1 MLQPPQNPANAPKFS
16 PNPNSFA
23 PIKTAPAPMEQAT
36 IGRTLV
42 IKGEVTGGESLYID
56 GRVEG
61 TISLTDS
68 RVTVGRNGSVAANI
82 NAREVVIMGK
92 VTGNIECTDRL
103 DIRGE
108 GSLTGD
114 VVTQRISV
122 EDGAF
127 LKGSVQ
133 VRAAEH
139 KQAKAQHQAQS
150 QPKAAAAAAGA
161 GA

>member
-1 MLQPPQNPANAPKFS
+1 
-16 PNPNSFA
+16 
-23 PIKTAPAPMEQAT
+23 MEQAT

-61 TISLTDS
+61 TINLTDS